1 MTTLLELKDI
11 FDEYNTRTTVRLSEI
26 KLLTKQLNE
35 LKDKAQSKTD
45 ICVKMCNSI
54 LLDIAQTVST
64 EFPNDKMLGTYASVI
79 NNMIKLKPLEPI
91 SNFLIHVYKNDDYR
105 KNILAGNDNF
115 FLANNHSKI
124 LNGDDNKISMMFQ
137 FKSCWKDM
145 DSDLKEYIK
154 KTMITLVRVAEQY
167 IISKGDIIDINQILA
182 TLKEK
187 FIMRSN

>member
-1 MTTLLELKDI
+1 
-11 FDEYNTRTTVRLSEI
+11 
-26 KLLTKQLNE
+26 
-35 LKDKAQSKTD
+35 
-45 ICVKMCNSI
+45 MCNSI
-54 LLDIAQTVST
+54 LLDIAQIVTK

-115 FLANNHSKI
+115 FLAHNHSKI
-124 LNGDDNKISMMFQ
+124 LNGSDDKISMMFQ

-145 DSDLKEYIK
+145 NSELKDYIK

-167 IISKGDIIDINQILA
+167 IVSKGDIMDINQILVS
-182 TLKEK
+182 LKEK
-187 FIMRSN
+187 SML